1 MPDPK
6 TQAWD
11 FGDAPPSNP
20 TDISRDDLLN
30 KTRNAAASVGYV
42 PHEERPKRQ
51 TRRTISR
58 TKTKPDDQVRAR
70 GRPRKSRSIP
80 LSTKITPE
88 HDALLKAIAADG
100 LVIADIVAEALD
112 TFARELVKSR
122 LYKRFPLDDSTM
134 TKAIAVVDSS
144 KDP

>member
-1 MPDPK
+1 MPNPK

-11 FGDAPPSNP
+11 FGDAPSGDP
-20 TDISRDDLLN
+20 TDIPRNDLLK
-30 KTRNAAASVGYV
+30 KTRDATTSVGYV
-42 PHEERPKRQ
+42 PHDEQPKEQ
-51 TRRTISR
+51 TRRTIP
-58 TKTKPDDQVRAR
+58 KTKAKSDEQIRAR

-112 TFARELVKSR
+112 IFARELVKSR
-122 LYKRFPLDDSTM
+122 RYKRFPLDDSTM
-134 TKAIAVVDSS
+134 SKVTAVVDAS
-144 KDP
+144 KG

>member
-11 FGDAPPSNP
+11 FGDSSVDDAA
-20 TDISRDDLLN
+20 DIARDDLLK
-30 KTRNAAASVGYV
+30 KTRDATTSVGYV
-42 PHEERPKRQ
+42 AHDERPKE
-51 TRRTISR
+51 RTLRKIPK
-58 TKTKPDDQVRAR
+58 TKTKSEGKVRTR

-112 TFARELVKSR
+112 TFARELIKSR
-122 LYKRFPLDDSTM
+122 QYKRFPLDDSTIS
-134 TKAIAVVDSS
+134 KASAVVDSS
-144 KDP
+144 ND